1 MKKVILWLWILS
13 GMILWWCAVLPAP
26 AQKMG
31 YVAVFNQTWASN
43 WEQID
48 IYQWWKLV
56 FSKAPIDGIWS
67 FYKLIDNILFV
78 DYWTAVGGRTI
89 RLFDIEQKWK
99 LIFESRYNGNLTTS
113 GNILYF
119 NFGFYPDPQW
129 VKCSNYEQIKQ
140 MWWSVNYEQK
150 RSYNFKTNTL
160 KNESDIYCAYWE

>member
-1 MKKVILWLWILS
+1 
-13 GMILWWCAVLPAP
+13 
-26 AQKMG
+26 MG
-31 YVAVFNQTWASN
+31 YVSVFNQTWASN